1 MFLMK
6 VDRLPIPK
14 RRKTTDN
21 SENEENSQPLWSL
34 KALLKM
40 KSLGNGPAR
49 DIPASKREAEV
60 RSVLRGKVARTG
72 GNRKP
77 SK

>member
-1 MFLMK
+1 MFRMK
-6 VDRLPIPK
+6 VARPPIPK

-21 SENEENSQPLWSL
+21 SEENSQPLWSL

-72 GNRKP
+72 GNGKP
-77 SK
+77 SN